1 MTTKVIF
8 GRHLVCSQSA
18 MLRSR
23 LCCKHKND
31 GLIGVQ
37 SALLFYWKQ

>member
-8 GRHLVCSQSA
+8 GRHLVCNQSA

-23 LCCKHKND
+23 LCCKQKND
-31 GLIGVQ
+31 ALIGVQ